1 MTIARPMPPADPF
14 CLPEPEHQQ
23 DEKTANSTHLSINGN
38 AHHVIQHLGNFKTTV
53 VGILLYLVDAPTLNP
68 AGSPYPD
75 LLVAFDT
82 DPEAYDRS
90 NGYIIAEQG
99 KPPDFVLE
107 IASASTGIFDVTTR
121 RAAYAALG
129 VLEYWRFD
137 ATGEHHGTRLAGDRL
152 SDGRYLPIPIDVL
165 ADDILQGHSQSLN
178 LLLRWQRMRLGW
190 YNPATGY
197 HIETFSSVRTRADL
211 ARADRILA
219 EARADIA
226 EAQTDRIRAEARA
239 DRAEARAD
247 RAKARIRQLEAQLHN
262 QLNP

>member
-1 MTIARPMPPADPF
+1 MTTARPMPPADPF
-14 CLPEPEHQQ
+14 GLPEPEHQQ
-23 DEKTANSTHLSINGN
+23 DEKTANATHLSINGN

-53 VGILLYLVDAPTLNP
+53 VGILLYLVDAPTRNP

-107 IASASTGIFDVTTR
+107 IASRSTGIFDVTTR

-197 HIETFSSVRTRADL
+197 HIETFSSVRTRNRLAEAQADWASYDSIRAEAQAIVDW
-211 ARADRILA
+211 ARADR
-219 EARADIA
+219 
-226 EAQTDRIRAEARA
+226 
-239 DRAEARAD
+239 DRAEAR
-247 RAKARIRQLEAQLHN
+247 IRELEEQLHN